1 MGGCCCGE
9 DQVEDNLNNEV
20 IEYIRDNLEANLVK
34 QSTLNAELNNCY
46 KKFEGKKDASPEEV
60 VQAYSDLLIKLTN
73 TTTEKESNDI
83 KELLTNAMKL
93 VNNNYS
99 SFHTIVFE
107 KLQGLKDYSNIKE
120 LIDKKSSLKKAIKDN
135 EELLKEV
142 FKDLKEQGITD
153 VSQLTFEKFKEVC
166 EKHGVKMTEE
176 ELKAYYNLLITKPKD
191 GIDISEDIKKRI
203 DSNPDLKSAIEK
215 NKNAIMKLIQKIN
228 KEGIDITK
236 LSFDEFKKL
245 CKECGIKLTDEQL
258 KEIFEL
264 MKQNYPGFINYMNN
278 YGKDNNNDDE
288 NLIRKA
294 YKIGILAKIDLQALP
309 VAQKLWKH
317 LKSYFIG
324 K

>member
-46 KKFEGKKDASPEEV
+46 KKFEGKEDASPQEV

-83 KELLTNAMKL
+83 KELLTNAMNL
-93 VNNNYS
+93 VNNKYS

-191 GIDISEDIKKRI
+191 GIDISEDIKKKI

-309 VAQKLWKH
+309 VAQKLERN
-317 LKSYFIG
+317 Y
-324 K
+324 

>member
-1 MGGCCCGE
+1 M
-9 DQVEDNLNNEV
+9 
-20 IEYIRDNLEANLVK
+20 
-34 QSTLNAELNNCY
+34 
-46 KKFEGKKDASPEEV
+46 
-60 VQAYSDLLIKLTN
+60 LIKLTN

-83 KELLTNAMKL
+83 KELLTNAMNL
-93 VNNNYS
+93 VNNKYS

-191 GIDISEDIKKRI
+191 GIDISEDIKKKI

-309 VAQKLWKH
+309 VAQKLERN
-317 LKSYFIG
+317 Y
-324 K
+324 

>member
-46 KKFEGKKDASPEEV
+46 KKFEGKEDASPQEV

-191 GIDISEDIKKRI
+191 GIDISEDIKKKI

-309 VAQKLWKH
+309 VAQKLERN
-317 LKSYFIG
+317 Y
-324 K
+324 